1 MIPAQRH
8 DPLRGGFLILMLIAF
23 TSIILGLSVTFY
35 LYCQRGM
42 DDSQIAVRIVQ
53 RRLALQGAIN
63 ALYSAASLTA
73 LDPLGLGTT
82 VDLDVP
88 SALSRTKNLGWY
100 RIRLATASYTP
111 APAGVNLANSVFV
124 TAGSGP
130 SNGDTSWDVAGK
142 WRYEYRV
149 WYLVEM
155 TSATTPMTPKQ
166 ILPVF
171 PPPAGQW

>member
-1 MIPAQRH
+1 MIPLQRH

-35 LYCQRGM
+35 LYCKRGM
-42 DDSQIAVRIVQ
+42 DDSHVAVRIVQ
-53 RRLALQGAIN
+53 RRLALQAAIN
-63 ALYSAASLTA
+63 ALYSAANLTPYA
-73 LDPLGLGTT
+73 TGVT

-88 SALSRTKNLGWY
+88 GLPRTRNLGWY
-100 RIRLATASYTP
+100 RIRQATAAYSP
-111 APAGVNLANSVFV
+111 APVGIDLTKSVFV

-130 SNGDTSWDVAGK
+130 SNGVPDPPNFTAS

-155 TSATTPMTPKQ
+155 NASVAPMRPKQ